1 MKQKAETDQPSA
13 DGALS
18 RRQFLGTSA
27 LAAAGASVA
36 GSTALAA
43 DAPKV
48 TAGRPILLK
57 GGCVLSLDKAV
68 GDFAKADVLI
78 DGKHIKAVRPNI
90 DAPNALAI
98 DAADTIVMP
107 GFVDTHHHLW
117 ECVIRNSAPDDTLQD
132 YYKHVNLMLG
142 SAYAPEDVHAADL
155 VGALGTLNSGT
166 TTVLDWSHIQNS
178 PAHSDAAVAGL
189 KESGSRAVF
198 AYGFPILADPKAFW
212 FDPSSTHKYPE
223 DIRRL
228 RKQYFSSDDQLL
240 TLALAGIAPGGPG
253 GPEDKVTKLW
263 NLAREVGARIS
274 VHAGTLGK
282 AGFFEGFG
290 RSGMLK
296 SDTTY
301 IHCNSFT
308 DTEWKMIADTGG
320 SISCSSAI
328 EMFMGHGIP
337 AVQRAL
343 DFGIRPSLSVDVETE
358 APGDFFTQMRAALG
372 VQRMQASD
380 RAAKGDKNAPK
391 WLTARDVLEL
401 ATIEGARA
409 CGLDHKIGTLTPG
422 KEADIIMLRTDRVNV
437 MPLNS
442 AVGAAVLSMD
452 SSNVDTI
459 FVAGRM
465 VKRNGKLVGVDV
477 KRIEKLVTAARDRVM
492 AKANYP
498 MPRV

>member
-1 MKQKAETDQPSA
+1 MTQDVKANHPAIPPT
-13 DGALS
+13 LS
-18 RRQFLGTSA
+18 RRSFLGTTALAAAAASVPGSA
-27 LAAAGASVA
+27 LAAE
-36 GSTALAA
+36 TAKA
-43 DAPKV
+43 
-48 TAGRPILLK
+48 AGRPLLLK
-57 GGCVLSLDKAV
+57 GGCVLSLDPAV

-78 DGKHIKAVRPNI
+78 EGKQIKAVRPAI
-90 DAPNALAI
+90 DAPAALAI
-98 DAADTIVMP
+98 DASDTIVMQ

-142 SAYAPEDVHAADL
+142 SAFTPQDVHAGDL
-155 VGALGTLNSGT
+155 VGALGTLNAGT

-189 KESGSRAVF
+189 RESGSRAVF
-198 AYGFPILADPKAFW
+198 GYGFPILADPKAFW
-212 FDPSSTHKYPE
+212 FDPGTHKYP
-223 DIRRL
+223 DDLRRL
-228 RKQYFSSDDQLL
+228 KKQYFSSDDQLL
-240 TLALAGIAPGGPG
+240 TVALAGIAPGGPG
-253 GPEDKVTKLW
+253 GPEDKVTRLW
-263 NLAREVGARIS
+263 NLARELGVRIS

-282 AGFFEGFG
+282 TGFFEGFG

-301 IHCNSFT
+301 IHCNSFS

-320 SISCSSAI
+320 SISCASAI

-337 AVQRAL
+337 AIQRSL

-358 APGDFFTQMRAALG
+358 APGDFFTQMRATLG
-372 VQRMQASD
+372 VQRMLASD

-391 WLTARDVLEL
+391 WITARDVIEF

-422 KEADIIMLRTDRVNV
+422 KEADIILLRTDRVNV

-452 SSNVDTI
+452 SSNVDTVL
-459 FVAGRM
+459 VAGKI
-465 VKRNGKLVGVDV
+465 VKRGGKLVGVDV
-477 KRIEKLVTAARDRVM
+477 KRIEKLVNEARDRVM
-492 AKANYP
+492 AKAKYP